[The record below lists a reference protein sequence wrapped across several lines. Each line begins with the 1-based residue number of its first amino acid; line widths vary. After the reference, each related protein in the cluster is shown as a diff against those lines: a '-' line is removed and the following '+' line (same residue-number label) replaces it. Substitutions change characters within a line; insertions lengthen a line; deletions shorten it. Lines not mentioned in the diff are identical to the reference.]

1 MNWFEMNEDLKGFE
15 IMELMKGLEI
25 NEALKWFENFKIS
38 FTFAAFPDIV
48 PLFRVY
54 EATKTAASNGRTAS
68 VSSGLPRETSAHFP
82 DL

>member
-54 EATKTAASNGRTAS
+54 EASKTAAVQRKNGFGFFGIAS
-68 VSSGLPRETSAHFP
+68 RSKCSLP
-82 DL
+82 